1 MMTKKNVCWTVAI
14 KGRGKVVRFVVL
26 QVVLLKTEV
35 F

>member
-1 MMTKKNVCWTVAI
+1 MITKKNVCWTVVA
-14 KGRGKVVRFVVL
+14 KGRGKVVRFLVL